1 MKRLCALLGD
11 ELLRWPDVSAR
22 PMFGMRA
29 FYRGPAI
36 FALLPEKR
44 ALDTPR
50 SIGYKLPAGARTRE
64 RHKWRLFELRDA
76 EALND
81 ALAVLDKAYRR
92 AVASA

>member
-1 MKRLCALLGD
+1 MLAE

-29 FYRGPAI
+29 FYRGPVI
-36 FALLPEKR
+36 FAILPEKR

-50 SIGYKLPAGARTRE
+50 SIGYKLATTARKRE
-64 RHKWRLFELRDA
+64 GEKWELFELRDP
-76 EALND
+76 EAMND

-92 AVASA
+92 SRFILSS